1 MLEPLNRIEETSCV
15 SWVPQEIG
23 RLFERLIVIER
34 DHHDGFMA
42 GPGYDDLLS
51 VIHDRVEG
59 LGILSPRFRVTQRS
73 HVNPSDTY
81 MIVYVVRGCQGGRVF
96 IPLVATPCAPTSARF
111 RGSAQTVDPARGRM
125 VRGGSQE
132 VLSVVPIP
140 GNGDPRQI
148 ENLLL
153 QMFPDDWLRTAA
165 ADVGFVQRQR
175 KIDPVTFFWV

>member
-1 MLEPLNRIEETSCV
+1 M
-15 SWVPQEIG
+15 
-23 RLFERLIVIER
+23 
-34 DHHDGFMA
+34 
-42 GPGYDDLLS
+42 
-51 VIHDRVEG
+51 
-59 LGILSPRFRVTQRS
+59 
-73 HVNPSDTY
+73 
-81 MIVYVVRGCQGGRVF
+81 F

-140 GNGDPRQI
+140 GNSGPRQI